1 METNANIITT
11 SIGQVTILSV
21 ILEDYSS
28 VVEHCINV
36 LTNNTSILYIV
47 ITRNDGFSLIFK
59 EGKWR
64 YENLNGMWRPA
75 SREKISF
82 IHNRSELVNQG
93 VFHFSSPLD
102 YSGIPW
108 GWIHIGLSLEQLSK
122 EVRANYIRLT
132 LLAIGSICLGLL
144 GSIFFARKLSR
155 PIQHLSQVTQEVAG
169 GDLSARAKISSGDEL
184 GSLADS
190 FNRMTEALQKTQSEL
205 IRTKE
210 IAVAANLAKSQFLA
224 NMSHEIR
231 TPMNG
236 LLGMTELLL
245 HTTLTDRQRRFAE
258 TIHQSGDALL
268 LLLNNI
274 LDLSKIEAGK
284 MELAIS
290 AFKLS
295 HLVKDLLE
303 LFVENAAAKDLK
315 LVVTILSEVPDN
327 LQGDSVRLRQIL
339 SNLLSNAI
347 KFSRQGEIVLG
358 ITKTAASHDS
368 VMLRFEVSD
377 KGIGVPPEVQ
387 AKIFEIFSQGDES
400 TTREYGGTGLGLA
413 IAKQLTEMMGGEIGV
428 QSEPGGGSTFWFT
441 GRFYCQAGNKS
452 PTRI

>member
-1 METNANIITT
+1 MS
-11 SIGQVTILSV
+11 SI
-21 ILEDYSS
+21 
-28 VVEHCINV
+28 
-36 LTNNTSILYIV
+36 NNTSILYIV

-64 YENLNGMWRPA
+64 YENLNGMWRPD

-122 EVRANYIRLT
+122 NVRANYIRLT

-245 HTTLTDRQRRFAE
+245 HTPLTDRQRRFAE

-295 HLVKDLLE
+295 DLIKELLE
-303 LFVENAAAKDLK
+303 LFVENAAAKDLT
-315 LVVTILSEVPDN
+315 LVGSILSEVPDN
-327 LQGDSVRLRQIL
+327 LQGDPVRLRQIL

-347 KFSRQGEIVLG
+347 KFSRQGEIVLR
-358 ITKTAASHDS
+358 ITMAAASHDS
-368 VMLRFEVSD
+368 VMLRFEVTD

-441 GRFYCQAGNKS
+441 GRFYCQPGEQEPHPDLTYTPSLGIKGEI
-452 PTRI
+452 RYQR